1 MYRHHAIPNNW
12 VGLDHLHYFDGF
24 YLHDPVAVGYL
35 EHPGFFDTV
44 PAYVQ
49 VETTSGLTRGR
60 TVADLRSSNI
70 DGPEPNA
77 QVCVG
82 INTGQFLDYF
92 LDRIFASA

>member
-1 MYRHHAIPNNW
+1 M
-12 VGLDHLHYFDGF
+12 
-24 YLHDPVAVGYL
+24 
-35 EHPGFFDTV
+35 
-44 PAYVQ
+44 Q

-60 TVADLRSSNI
+60 TVADLRSNRI
-70 DGPEPNA
+70 DGSEPNA